1 MNINRIKKNIK
12 KVEEIVE
19 NIDAQDIINR
29 MEIDKENSIEELEQ
43 RLEELYRTQQAR
55 LDAGADD
62 LDIREEIAEVE
73 EEIKE
78 LQDETME
85 ENSIK
90 NERRSI
96 KEDIE
101 RLKLCSTNQCNIC
114 GRYEKEECMLE
125 RNRCE
130 QHILSEYKRVL
141 KENEELKI
149 IKSAIQTL
157 QINSLEEEKY
167 IVISKDS
174 FLDGSY
180 KHLLDDYI
188 PKQRVKDIID
198 RIDYDIK
205 KTKEIISK
213 NTNIYASYRKN
224 DYQIVR
230 LKAMNT
236 KSLDIKKRLQELLES
251 EE

>member
-1 MNINRIKKNIK
+1 M
-12 KVEEIVE
+12 
-19 NIDAQDIINR
+19 
-29 MEIDKENSIEELEQ
+29 KENNIEELKQ
-43 RLEELYRTQQAR
+43 MLEELYRTQKAR
-55 LDAGADD
+55 LDVGADD

-85 ENSIK
+85 ENSIEKITFVENEIK
-90 NERRSI
+90 NTRRLFEEVGCHTFFD
-96 KEDIE
+96 EDLCKAIE
-101 RLKLCSTNQCNIC
+101 Q
-114 GRYEKEECMLE
+114 
-125 RNRCE
+125 
-130 QHILSEYKRVL
+130 ILSEYKKVL

-167 IVISKDS
+167 IVISKGS

-198 RIDYDIK
+198 RIDYDIE

-213 NTNIYASYRKN
+213 NTNINASYRKN

-230 LKAMNT
+230 LRAMNT